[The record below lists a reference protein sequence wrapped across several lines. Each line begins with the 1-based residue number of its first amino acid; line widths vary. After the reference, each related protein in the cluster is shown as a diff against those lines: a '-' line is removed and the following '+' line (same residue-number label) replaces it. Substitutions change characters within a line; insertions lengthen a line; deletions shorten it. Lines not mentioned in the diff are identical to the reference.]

1 MQALHVH
8 TMNRLAS
15 FGKALERF
23 PAAFVFIFANRLAW
37 YFIFPALLHILLLY
51 LSIYS
56 SSELARMLQQSLA
69 DKIGGDAEGWGSM
82 LSWIAGGM
90 IWLVLKLLFFIVF
103 AYLGGYIVL
112 IIMSPVLAFLSERT
126 EVILTGV
133 RRESDM
139 YDMAADAM
147 RGILLSLRNML
158 AELAILVAV
167 FCVSIL
173 LGWIPIVGW
182 LLAIAGQVYL
192 LGVAAYFYGFS
203 FVYYTTERRH
213 LALRSSVLLARAN
226 KSDLVGTGLPFA
238 LCLLIPFV
246 GGFVASFA
254 AIVSTVA
261 GTMTACEILD
271 GDNKNI

>member
-1 MQALHVH
+1 
-8 TMNRLAS
+8 MNRLAS
-15 FGKALERF
+15 FGKALERY
-23 PAAFVFIFANRLAW
+23 PSALGFIFVNRLAW
-37 YFIFPALLHILLLY
+37 YFIFPILLHILLLY

-56 SSELARMLQQSLA
+56 SSELARMLQHALA
-69 DKIGGDAEGWGSM
+69 DKIGADADGWGTH
-82 LSWIAGGM
+82 LSWLVGGLL
-90 IWLVLKLLFFIVF
+90 WLVLKILFFVVF

-112 IIMSPVLAFLSERT
+112 ILLSPVLAFLSERT

-158 AELAILVAV
+158 AELSILVAV

-213 LALRSSVLLARAN
+213 LALRSSVLLARTN
-226 KSDLVGTGLPFA
+226 KSELVGTGLPFA

-246 GGFVASFA
+246 GGFVASFV

-261 GTMTACEILD
+261 GTMTACDILAD
-271 GDNKNI
+271 DSKNI